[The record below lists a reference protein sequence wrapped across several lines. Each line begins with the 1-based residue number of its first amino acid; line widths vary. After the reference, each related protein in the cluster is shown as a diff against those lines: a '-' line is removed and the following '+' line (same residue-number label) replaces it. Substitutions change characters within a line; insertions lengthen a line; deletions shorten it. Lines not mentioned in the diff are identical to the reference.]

1 MNNFPKLSSNL
12 PGANFSIKKWLVQ
25 FMRFLAGNE
34 QIPYSNGEITLFYT
48 TAICIFTFLL
58 LLFFFV

>member
-1 MNNFPKLSSNL
+1 MNNLPKLSSNL

-34 QIPYSNGEITLFYT
+34 QIPFSNAEITLFYS
-48 TAICIFTFLL
+48 TAMCILTLLL